1 MYEHERSLVTELK
14 DKPFALV
21 GFNFGDKL
29 EHIQNVA
36 EEKRLIWR
44 SFFGGDDK
52 ETVERYGVE
61 GFPTIMIIDANGVIK
76 SIGHSPN
83 DKLIHKLIDEME
95 ETL

>member
-21 GFNFGDKL
+21 GFNYGDEL
-29 EHIQNVA
+29 EHIQTAA

-44 SFFGGDDK
+44 SFFGGDDD
-52 ETVERYGVE
+52 ETVKRFNVE
-61 GFPTIMIIDANGVIK
+61 GFPTIMIIDAQGVIR

-83 DKLIHKLIDEME
+83 DDLIHELIAEM
-95 ETL
+95 

>member
-21 GFNFGDKL
+21 GFNYGDEL
-29 EHIQNVA
+29 EHIQNAA

-44 SFFGGDDK
+44 SFFGGEDK
-52 ETVERYGVE
+52 ETVERYGIQ

-76 SIGHSPN
+76 SVGHGPN
-83 DKLIHKLIDEME
+83 DKLIEELLAEM
-95 ETL
+95 